1 MGRLAEEPEEDTRV
15 PLGHGGNGRR
25 GRQYARTGKVVE
37 GPKEVTPV
45 VGQAE
50 PVGLVVVLIG
60 FLYSFSF
67 LEFPILLLAAAAVV
81 AAAAVGRGARSD
93 HVLPR

>member
-37 GPKEVTPV
+37 DPKEATPV
-45 VGQAE
+45 VGRVE
-50 PVGLVVVLIG
+50 PVGLVVVQTG
-60 FLYSFSF
+60 FLDDFSF
-67 LEFPILLLAAAAVV
+67 LELLILLLAAAV
-81 AAAAVGRGARSD
+81 VGRGARSD
-93 HVLPR
+93 RVLPR